1 MSQNIPNVTVVKK
14 PDAAHH
20 YEIVTK
26 EQDEASENKLQTEA
40 LEKSDENTYQ
50 DANFDDMSLE
60 EVTETAS
67 RLEQELLCLKSEIED
82 LQTAIKTNEEIR
94 QTYESQLE
102 QVKQE
107 IEKLGKELQ
116 KAETP
121 QKKVSIRKRLT
132 SLRGN
137 VSSLQALINKATG
150 TIQIDNQM
158 KSNAMSEYTS
168 ANSNYRKASLVQS
181 KKEAEVNRQM
191 QAAQYDASRTSI
203 DVAPAGNTGNAS
215 VGATGASN
223 VAAAVSSAGNS
234 SSAYSAVPKG
244 ASTGKASDNLINF
257 LKQKESCRL
266 QAYQDSGGVW
276 TIGYGHTGGVQEGQT
291 ITQAQAE
298 QFLRQD
304 LASFENDVASLA
316 QSTGVQLTQGQ
327 FDALVSFTYNCG
339 GGNLRKSGIMQML
352 KTGNISGAQNKMKEY
367 VRDKKHNVLQGL
379 VTRRAEEAS
388 WLAV

>member
-14 PDAAHH
+14 PDAVHH

-50 DANFDDMSLE
+50 DANFEDMSLE

-67 RLEQELLCLKSEIED
+67 GLEQELLCLKSEIED

-203 DVAPAGNTGNAS
+203 DVAPAGNAGNTY
-215 VGATGASN
+215 VGATGAAN

-234 SSAYSAVPKG
+234 SSAYSAAPKG
-244 ASTGKASDNLINF
+244 ASTGRASDNLINF
-257 LKQKESCRL
+257 LKQKEGCRL

-388 WLAV
+388 WLAA